1 MNGADHGPAAA
12 TTIEAT
18 REIFLLGKLNAF
30 NDYELWLHPPS

>member
-1 MNGADHGPAAA
+1 MNGADHGLAA

-30 NDYELWLHPPS
+30 NDYEL